1 MTRLDKAAN
10 IALIIA
16 CLLLIGALA
25 RNYYLSRLPDPS
37 IKLGIE
43 KGEPVKLSG
52 DASADKQSAQATL
65 VLALSTN
72 CHFCQE
78 SVPFY
83 QKLAV
88 FKNSSPARALQLAT
102 VMSEP
107 KEEIE
112 AYLKKHGIAAD
123 AVFSMPV
130 SQIGVKGTPTLLLL
144 DGQNKLIESWVGKLN
159 SQEESEVVAHLKKA
173 CPECSM

>member
-10 IALIIA
+10 IALILA
-16 CLLLIGALA
+16 SLLLIGALA
-25 RNYYLSRLPDPS
+25 RNYYLSRIPDPS
-37 IKLGIE
+37 VKLGIE
-43 KGEPVKLSG
+43 KGEQVKLPV
-52 DASADKQSAQATL
+52 DASAGAQSAQATL

-72 CHFCQE
+72 CGFCQE

-83 QKLAV
+83 QKLTV
-88 FKNSSPARALQLAT
+88 FKNSSPARVQLAT

-144 DGQNKLIESWVGKLN
+144 DGQNKLVESWVGKLN
-159 SQEESEVVAHLKKA
+159 SQEESEVIAQLQKA
-173 CPECSM
+173 CPECSL

>member
-1 MTRLDKAAN
+1 MTKLDKVAN

-16 CLLLIGALA
+16 CALLIGTLA
-25 RNYYLSRLPDPS
+25 RNYYLSRKTDPNLE
-37 IKLGIE
+37 LGLE
-43 KGEPVKLSG
+43 KGEQVKFPG
-52 DASADKQSAQATL
+52 DAPADGQSAQATL
-65 VLALSTN
+65 VLALSTH
-72 CHFCQE
+72 CGFCQD
-78 SVPFY
+78 SLPFY
-83 QKLAV
+83 QKLAA
-88 FKNSSPARALQLAT
+88 FKNSSPARVRLAT

-112 AYLKKHGIAAD
+112 AYLKKQGIAAD
-123 AVFSMPV
+123 AVFSIPV

-159 SQEESEVVAHLKKA
+159 SQEESEVIAHLQKA

>member
-10 IALIIA
+10 IALILA

-25 RNYYLSRLPDPS
+25 RNYYLSRIPDPS
-37 IKLGIE
+37 VKLGIE
-43 KGEPVKLSG
+43 KGEPVNLTG
-52 DASADKQSAQATL
+52 DASADTQTAQATL

-72 CHFCQE
+72 CGFCQN
-78 SVPFY
+78 SVPVY

-88 FKNSSPARALQLAT
+88 FKNSSPARVRLAT

-144 DGQNKLIESWVGKLN
+144 DGQNKLIESWVGQLN
-159 SQEESEVVAHLKKA
+159 SQEESEVIAHLQKA

>member
-10 IALIIA
+10 VALIIA
-16 CLLLIGALA
+16 CLFLIGTLA
-25 RNYYLSRLPDPS
+25 RNYYLSRIPDPNFE
-37 IKLGIE
+37 LGVK
-43 KGEPVKLSG
+43 KGETVKIPEG
-52 DASADKQSAQATL
+52 ASADRQSAPATL
-65 VLALSTN
+65 VLALSTH
-72 CHFCQE
+72 CGFCQA

-83 QKLAV
+83 QKLAA
-88 FKNSSPARALQLAT
+88 FKNSAPARVRLAA

-112 AYLKKHGIAAD
+112 AYLKKNSVSAD

-130 SQIGVKGTPTLLLL
+130 SQIGVNGTPTLLLL
-144 DGQNKLIESWVGKLN
+144 DGQNKLVESWVGKLN
-159 SQEESEVVAHLKKA
+159 GQGESEVIGRLQKV

>member
-10 IALIIA
+10 VALIIA
-16 CLLLIGALA
+16 CLFLIGTLA
-25 RNYYLSRLPDPS
+25 RNYYLSRIPDPNFE
-37 IKLGIE
+37 LGVK
-43 KGEPVKLSG
+43 KGETVKIPEG
-52 DASADKQSAQATL
+52 ASADRQSAPATL
-65 VLALSTN
+65 VLALSTH
-72 CHFCQE
+72 CGFCQA

-83 QKLAV
+83 QKLAA
-88 FKNSSPARALQLAT
+88 FKNSAPARVRLAA

-112 AYLKKHGIAAD
+112 AYLKENSISAD

-130 SQIGVKGTPTLLLL
+130 SQIGVNGTPTLLLL
-144 DGQNKLIESWVGKLN
+144 DGQNKLVESWIGKLN
-159 SQEESEVVAHLKKA
+159 GQGESEVIGRLQKV

>member
-1 MTRLDKAAN
+1 MTKLDKAAN
-10 IALIIA
+10 IALIVA
-16 CLLLIGALA
+16 CLLLIGTLA
-25 RNYYLSRLPDPS
+25 RNYYLSRLPDPG
-37 IKLGIE
+37 ITLGIE
-43 KGEPVKLSG
+43 KGEQVKLSG
-52 DASADKQSAQATL
+52 DASADGQPAQATL
-65 VLALSTN
+65 VLALSTH
-72 CHFCQE
+72 CGFCQE

-88 FKNSSPARALQLAT
+88 FKNSSQARVRLAT

-112 AYLKKHGIAAD
+112 AYLKKQGIAAD

-144 DGQNKLIESWVGKLN
+144 DGQNKLIESWIGKLD
-159 SQEESEVVAHLKKA
+159 SQGESEVIAHLKKV

>member
-1 MTRLDKAAN
+1 MTKLDKAAN
-10 IALIIA
+10 IALILA
-16 CLLLIGALA
+16 CMALIGALA
-25 RNYYLSRLPDPS
+25 RNYYLSRLPDPG
-37 IKLGIE
+37 IELGIE
-43 KGEPVKLSG
+43 KGEQVKLSG
-52 DASADKQSAQATL
+52 DASADTQTAQATL
-65 VLALSTN
+65 VLALSTH
-72 CHFCQE
+72 CGFCQE

-83 QKLAV
+83 QKLAA
-88 FKNSSPARALQLAT
+88 FKNSSPARVRLAT
-102 VMSEP
+102 VMTEP

-112 AYLKKHGIAAD
+112 AYLKKQGIAAD

-159 SQEESEVVAHLKKA
+159 SQEESEVIAHLQKA

>member
-10 IALIIA
+10 IALILA

-25 RNYYLSRLPDPS
+25 RNYYLSRLPDPG

-43 KGEPVKLSG
+43 KGEPVKLPA
-52 DASADKQSAQATL
+52 DASADTQTAQATL
-65 VLALSTN
+65 VLALSTH
-72 CHFCQE
+72 CGFCQD

-83 QKLAV
+83 QKLAA
-88 FKNSSPARALQLAT
+88 FKNSSPARVRLAT

-112 AYLKKHGIAAD
+112 VYLKKQGIAAD

-130 SQIGVKGTPTLLLL
+130 SQIGVMGTPTLLLL

-159 SQEESEVVAHLKKA
+159 SQEESEVIAHLQKA

>member
-1 MTRLDKAAN
+1 MTRLDKVAN
-10 IALIIA
+10 VALIIA
-16 CLLLIGALA
+16 SLLLIGTLA
-25 RNYYLSRLPDPS
+25 RNYYLSRMPDPS
-37 IKLGIE
+37 IELGVK
-43 KGEPVKLSG
+43 KGETVKLPEG
-52 DASADKQSAQATL
+52 ASADGRSAPATL
-65 VLALSTN
+65 VLALSTH
-72 CHFCQE
+72 CGFCQA

-88 FKNSSPARALQLAT
+88 FKNSAPARVRLAT

-112 AYLKKHGIAAD
+112 AYLKNNGIAAD

-130 SQIGVKGTPTLLLL
+130 SQIGVNGTPTLLLL
-144 DGQNKLIESWVGKLN
+144 DGQNKLVESWVGKLN
-159 SQEESEVVAHLKKA
+159 GQGESEVIGRLQKV

>member
-16 CLLLIGALA
+16 CLFLIGTLA

-37 IKLGIE
+37 VELAVK
-43 KGEPVKLSG
+43 KGETVKLPEG
-52 DASADKQSAQATL
+52 ASADGQSAPATL
-65 VLALSTN
+65 VLTLSTH
-72 CHFCQE
+72 CGFCQA
-78 SVPFY
+78 SLPFY

-88 FKNSSPARALQLAT
+88 FKNSAPARVRLAT

-112 AYLKKHGIAAD
+112 AYLKEHGIAAD
-123 AVFSMPV
+123 AVFSMPI
-130 SQIGVKGTPTLLLL
+130 SQIGAKGTPTLLLL
-144 DGQNKLIESWVGKLN
+144 DGQNKLIDSWVGKLN
-159 SQEESEVVAHLKKA
+159 SQEESEVIGRLQKV

>member
-1 MTRLDKAAN
+1 MTKLDKAAN
-10 IALIIA
+10 IALIVA
-16 CLLLIGALA
+16 CLLLIGTLA
-25 RNYYLSRLPDPS
+25 RNYYLSRLPDPGVS
-37 IKLGIE
+37 LGIE
-43 KGEPVKLSG
+43 KGEQVKLSG
-52 DASADKQSAQATL
+52 DASADTQTAQATL
-65 VLALSTN
+65 VLALSTH
-72 CHFCQE
+72 CGFCQE

-83 QKLAV
+83 QKLAA
-88 FKNSSPARALQLAT
+88 FKNSSPARVRLAT
-102 VMSEP
+102 VMTEP

-112 AYLKKHGIAAD
+112 DYLKKQGIAAD

-159 SQEESEVVAHLKKA
+159 SQEESEVIAQLQKA

>member
-1 MTRLDKAAN
+1 MTKLDKAAN

-16 CLLLIGALA
+16 CALLIGALA
-25 RNYYLSRLPDPS
+25 RNYYLSRLPDPGV
-37 IKLGIE
+37 KLGIE

-52 DASADKQSAQATL
+52 DASADTQTAQTTL
-65 VLALSTN
+65 VLALSTH
-72 CHFCQE
+72 CGFCQE

-83 QKLAV
+83 QKLAA
-88 FKNSSPARALQLAT
+88 FKNSSPARVRLAT
-102 VMSEP
+102 VMSES

-112 AYLKKHGIAAD
+112 AYLKKQGIAAD

-159 SQEESEVVAHLKKA
+159 SQEESEVIAHLQKA

>member
-10 IALIIA
+10 IALILA
-16 CLLLIGALA
+16 SLLLIGALA
-25 RNYYLSRLPDPS
+25 RNYYLSRIPDPGL
-37 IKLGIE
+37 KLGIE
-43 KGEPVKLSG
+43 KGEPVKLTA
-52 DASADKQSAQATL
+52 DASADTQSAQATL
-65 VLALSTN
+65 VLALSTH
-72 CHFCQE
+72 CGFCQD

-83 QKLAV
+83 QKLAA
-88 FKNSSPARALQLAT
+88 FKNSSPARVRLAT

-112 AYLKKHGIAAD
+112 AYLKKQGIAAD

-130 SQIGVKGTPTLLLL
+130 SQIGVMGTPTLLLL

-159 SQEESEVVAHLKKA
+159 SQEESEVIAHLQKA
-173 CPECSM
+173 CPECSL

>member
-1 MTRLDKAAN
+1 MTKLDKAAN
-10 IALIIA
+10 IALIVA
-16 CLLLIGALA
+16 CLLLIGTLA

-37 IKLGIE
+37 ISLGIE
-43 KGEPVKLSG
+43 KGEQVKLSG
-52 DASADKQSAQATL
+52 DASADTQTAQTTL
-65 VLALSTN
+65 VLALSTH
-72 CHFCQE
+72 CGFCQE
-78 SVPFY
+78 SAPFY

-88 FKNSSPARALQLAT
+88 FKNSSPARVRLAT

-112 AYLKKHGIAAD
+112 AYLKKQGIAAD

-144 DGQNKLIESWVGKLN
+144 DGQNKLIESWVGQLN
-159 SQEESEVVAHLKKA
+159 SQEESEVIAHLQKA

>member
-1 MTRLDKAAN
+1 
-10 IALIIA
+10 LIIA
-16 CLLLIGALA
+16 SLFFIGTLA
-25 RNYYLSRLPDPS
+25 RNYYLSRIPDPN
-37 IKLGIE
+37 IELGVK
-43 KGEPVKLSG
+43 KGEQVKLPEG
-52 DASADKQSAQATL
+52 AAANKQSAPATL
-65 VLALSTN
+65 VLALSTH
-72 CHFCQE
+72 CAFCQA

-88 FKNSSPARALQLAT
+88 FKNSAPERVRLAT
-102 VMSEP
+102 VMTEP

-144 DGQNKLIESWVGKLN
+144 DGQNKLIESWVGQLN
-159 SQEESEVVAHLKKA
+159 SQEESEVIARLQKV

>member
-1 MTRLDKAAN
+1 M
-10 IALIIA
+10 
-16 CLLLIGALA
+16 
-25 RNYYLSRLPDPS
+25 
-37 IKLGIE
+37 
-43 KGEPVKLSG
+43 
-52 DASADKQSAQATL
+52 
-65 VLALSTN
+65 VLALSTH
-72 CHFCQE
+72 CGFCQD

-83 QKLAV
+83 QKLAA
-88 FKNSSPARALQLAT
+88 FKNSSPARVRLAT

-112 AYLKKHGIAAD
+112 AYLKKQGIASD

-144 DGQNKLIESWVGKLN
+144 DGQKKLIESWVGKLN
-159 SQEESEVVAHLKKA
+159 SQEESEVIAHLQKA

>member
-16 CLLLIGALA
+16 CLLFIGTLA
-25 RNYYLSRLPDPS
+25 RNYYLSRTPDPNTE
-37 IKLGIE
+37 LGIE
-43 KGEPVKLSG
+43 KGELVKLPE
-52 DASADKQSAQATL
+52 DASADRQSAPATM
-65 VLALSTN
+65 VLALSTH
-72 CHFCQE
+72 CDFCNA

-83 QKLAV
+83 QKLAA
-88 FKNSSPARALQLAT
+88 FKNSSPARLRLAT

-112 AYLKKHGIAAD
+112 VYLKQQGIAAD
-123 AVFSMPV
+123 AVFSMPM

-144 DGQNKLIESWVGKLN
+144 DGQNKLIESWVGQLN
-159 SQEESEVVAHLKKA
+159 SQGESEVIMHLQKV

>member
-1 MTRLDKAAN
+1 MTKLDKAAN

-16 CLLLIGALA
+16 CLLLIGTLA
-25 RNYYLSRLPDPS
+25 RNYYLSRIPDPNLE
-37 IKLGIE
+37 LGIE
-43 KGEPVKLSG
+43 KGELVKLSG
-52 DASADKQSAQATL
+52 EASADGQPAQATL
-65 VLALSTN
+65 VLALSTH
-72 CHFCQE
+72 CGFCQE

-88 FKNSSPARALQLAT
+88 FKNSSPARVRLAT

-112 AYLKKHGIAAD
+112 AYLKNQGIAAD
-123 AVFSMPV
+123 AVFSMPIA
-130 SQIGVKGTPTLLLL
+130 QIGVKGTPTLLLL
-144 DGQNKLIESWVGKLN
+144 DGQNKLIESWIGKLD
-159 SQEESEVVAHLKKA
+159 SQGESDVIAHLKKA

>member
-10 IALIIA
+10 VALIIA
-16 CLLLIGALA
+16 CLLFIGALA
-25 RNYYLSRLPDPS
+25 RNYYLSRIPDPN

-43 KGEPVKLSG
+43 KGEPVKLPES
-52 DASADKQSAQATL
+52 ASDDRQSAPATL

-72 CHFCQE
+72 CDFCQA

-83 QKLAV
+83 QKLTV
-88 FKNSSPARALQLAT
+88 FKNSSPARVRFAT

-123 AVFSMPV
+123 AVFSM
-130 SQIGVKGTPTLLLL
+130 
-144 DGQNKLIESWVGKLN
+144 
-159 SQEESEVVAHLKKA
+159 
-173 CPECSM
+173 

>member
-10 IALIIA
+10 VALIIA
-16 CLLLIGALA
+16 CLFFIGTLA
-25 RNYYLSRLPDPS
+25 RNYYLSRLPDPNT
-37 IKLGIE
+37 KLGIE
-43 KGEPVKLSG
+43 KWEPVKLPESS
-52 DASADKQSAQATL
+52 SAYRQSAPATL
-65 VLALSTN
+65 VLALSTH
-72 CHFCQE
+72 CGFCQA

-83 QKLAV
+83 QKLAL
-88 FKNSSPARALQLAT
+88 FKNSAPERVRLAT
-102 VMSEP
+102 VMAEP

-144 DGQNKLIESWVGKLN
+144 DGQNKLIESWVGQLN
-159 SQEESEVVAHLKKA
+159 SQEESEVIASLQKV

>member
-10 IALIIA
+10 IALITA
-16 CLLLIGALA
+16 CLLFIGFLA
-25 RNYYLSRLPDPS
+25 RNYYLSRVTDPD
-37 IKLGIE
+37 IKLGVE
-43 KGEPVKLSG
+43 KGERVKLPVE
-52 DASADKQSAQATL
+52 DSADKRSAPATL
-65 VLALSTN
+65 VLALSTH
-72 CHFCQE
+72 CGFCQA

-88 FKNSSPARALQLAT
+88 FKNSSPSKVRLAI

-112 AYLKKHGIAAD
+112 DYLKKQGIAAD
-123 AVFSMPV
+123 SVFSMPL

-144 DGQNKLIESWVGKLN
+144 DGQDKLVESWVGQLN
-159 SQEESEVVAHLKKA
+159 SQEESDVVARLQ
-173 CPECSM
+173 